1 MGRALVVGILQ
12 RNKSNKIER
21 WIDDKLII
29 YLRWL
34 SGEEFA
40 CRSRRCRRHRFD
52 PWVRKIP
59 WRRKLQPIP
68 MFLPVKFHGQRN
80 QTGYRLGTSKIVGCD
95 WVTEDA
101 HSYWVGLVLRLQ
113 LQCYSGRKIFFFL
126 ETPFLLLELNRVA
139 EVSHITEENLPYLT
153 DYLCQPH
160 LQNIFPAIQH
170 LME

>member
-1 MGRALVVGILQ
+1 M
-12 RNKSNKIER
+12 
-21 WIDDKLII
+21 
-29 YLRWL
+29 
-34 SGEEFA
+34 
-40 CRSRRCRRHRFD
+40 
-52 PWVRKIP
+52 
-59 WRRKLQPIP
+59 
-68 MFLPVKFHGQRN
+68 
-80 QTGYRLGTSKIVGCD
+80 
-95 WVTEDA
+95 TEDA